1 MNVLKPISL
10 ILLLPLCLTG
20 CGSDDEKENS
30 VSCDSSINSVFEDDE
45 LTQVLLTHEFK
56 KGDVLKL
63 DESSTTTQVAENDLC
78 VVKLL
83 VGPGN
88 PGPEGAPSTS
98 AGIGIEIWLPSREN
112 WNNRI
117 HVLGGGGWA
126 GGVHTS
132 LTNLAGVSVYGNL
145 AEVASIENSVS
156 ASTDTGHVVGNGAF
170 AMKPDGSIN
179 RSLWDDFSYRGIHE
193 MAVKTKI
200 LTAAYYAKEADYSY
214 WDGFSTGGRQG
225 HQEAQV
231 NPNDFDGIL
240 AGAPAINWTN
250 FITNELYPLVVIE
263 RDLGGMPLSMG
274 QLTLAGNKAID
285 ACDDVGGIDLGYITD
300 PESCNYDPTLD
311 VSLLCTVDGGVNAT
325 DDCFSMVQATA
336 MNKIWYGQT
345 TDGTVPSP
353 SEHNGYSSSLNSG
366 QRWFGLPRGTFV
378 ALLTGNVFGGPF
390 SISSDMVA
398 LELQDA
404 RYATPAFVNAT
415 NNGDNLWKELTY
427 SELNEATFQGISLQL
442 SFGDINT
449 DNPDLR
455 GFKSSGGK
463 LLTYHGMADTLIAA
477 QGTIHYYESVI
488 NEMGGLT
495 EVNNFYKLFMV
506 PAMAHGFS
514 NGTTNPGANPPLPT
528 QSQLFD
534 VLVDWVENGVEP
546 NSIEILSQDETKSR
560 PICAY
565 PTKAIYNSG
574 DANQASSYS
583 CQ

>member
-1 MNVLKPISL
+1 
-10 ILLLPLCLTG
+10 
-20 CGSDDEKENS
+20 

-56 KGDVLKL
+56 KGDILKL
-63 DESSTTTQVAENDLC
+63 DESSTTTKIAENDIC

-88 PGPEGAPSTS
+88 PGPADAPSTS
-98 AGIGIEIWLPSREN
+98 AGIGIEIWLPSHEN

-132 LTNLAGVSVYGNL
+132 LTELAGLNGM
-145 AEVASIENSVS
+145 AEIAGIENSVT
-156 ASTDTGHVVGNGAF
+156 ANTDAGHTGNSGAF
-170 AMKPDGSIN
+170 AMNPDGSIN
-179 RSLWDDFSYRGIHE
+179 RSLWDDFSYRAIHE
-193 MAVKTKI
+193 MAVKTKF

-225 HQEAQV
+225 HKEAQV

-250 FITNELYPLVVIE
+250 FITNELYPMVVNQ
-263 RDLGGMPLSMG
+263 RDLGGIPLTMG
-274 QLTLAGNKAID
+274 QLTLVGNKAID
-285 ACDDVGGIDLGYITD
+285 VCDDVGGIDLGYITD
-300 PESCNYDPTLD
+300 LESCTYDPTLD
-311 VSLLCTVDGGVNAT
+311 TSVLCEMDGGDNAT

-366 QRWFGLPRGTFV
+366 QRWFGLPRGTSV
-378 ALLTGNVFGGPF
+378 AAISGSIAGGPF
-390 SISSDMVA
+390 FIASDLVA
-398 LELQDA
+398 LELQDP
-404 RYATPAFVNAT
+404 RYAVANFDPVFGIPGFINAT
-415 NNGDNLWKELTY
+415 NNGEDLWKELTY
-427 SELNEATFQGISLQL
+427 AELNEATFQGISLQS

-449 DNPDLR
+449 DNPDLI

-463 LLTYHGMADTLIAA
+463 LLAYHGMADTLIAP
-477 QGTIHYYESVI
+477 QGTIHYYERVI

-528 QSQLFD
+528 RNQLFD
-534 VLVDWVENGVEP
+534 VLVDWVENGIEP